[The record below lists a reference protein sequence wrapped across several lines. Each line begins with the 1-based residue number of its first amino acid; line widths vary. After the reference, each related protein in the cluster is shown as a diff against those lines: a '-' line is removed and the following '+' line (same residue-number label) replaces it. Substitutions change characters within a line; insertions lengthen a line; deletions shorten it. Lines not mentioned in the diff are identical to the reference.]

1 MWDILK
7 QKNKQKKQQKTKN
20 NKNKKNKQQQQKKSK
35 SYTLKNNYNE
45 IEWTTNST
53 QHKHEMEEYKSL
65 YIINM
70 KWKNINHY
78 I

>member
-1 MWDILK
+1 MGYIKTK
-7 QKNKQKKQQKTKN
+7 QQQKIIQKTKKQTKKNNNNNN
-20 NKNKKNKQQQQKKSK
+20 NKKKSK